1 LLFRSHRGQR
11 IRRNQHLPA
20 REPVSRV
27 CDQIANGPVPVIEVE
42 FFNFPDRFPVLPQL
56 KMDFSAI
63 WVST

>member
-1 LLFRSHRGQR
+1 
-11 IRRNQHLPA
+11 
-20 REPVSRV
+20 
-27 CDQIANGPVPVIEVE
+27 VPVIEVE